1 MNRALAV
8 AQRLGAARAR
18 VVADAVAVLLQEAM
32 PDGAVTLED
41 EGVVIEARGGLMRA
55 ATDPALRWV
64 AGGLR

>member
-18 VVADAVAVLLQEAM
+18 VVADAVAVLLHEAM
-32 PDGAVTLED
+32 PDGAVMVED
-41 EGVVIEARGGLMRA
+41 EGVVIEARGALARA